1 MTPSGPPR
9 RDPGVPADAA
19 ARAGHSDDAASMELS
34 PTLGPPSDTP
44 ALEARI
50 QAERLDAAGR
60 LAGGVA
66 HAFNNLLTAII
77 GFTELALR
85 RTDLHADVRVD
96 LLEVAKA
103 AQTAASITGALQ
115 AFGGGQVLRPR
126 PVALNDV
133 VHCVEPLAR
142 RLMGD
147 HVTVTLD
154 LEPVPLVHADP
165 AQLEHVLLHLLAHAA
180 ECLPEGG
187 RIAVQTRLSD
197 APSDTASS
205 QRRASPRPYVI
216 VAVTHD
222 GAALD
227 EGARAHVFEP
237 FSATGM
243 HGRGHELRLAS
254 VYGIVRQSG
263 GAIDV
268 ASRSGGGTTF
278 RVWLPVWDDA
288 HR

>member
-1 MTPSGPPR
+1 MTPSGSPR
-9 RDPGVPADAA
+9 RDPGVPADADA
-19 ARAGHSDDAASMELS
+19 HLRHSDSAATEGL
-34 PTLGPPSDTP
+34 PALGTPSDSP
-44 ALEARI
+44 ALVARI

-66 HAFNNLLTAII
+66 HSFNNLLTAII

-85 RTDLHADVRVD
+85 RTDLPPGVQGD

-103 AQTAASITGALQ
+103 AHTAASITGDLQ

-126 PVALNDV
+126 PLALNDV

-142 RLMGD
+142 RLMGA

-180 ECLPEGG
+180 ESLPEGG

-197 APSDTASS
+197 ADSDSVLIEPRASS
-205 QRRASPRPYVI
+205 HPYVI
-216 VAVTHD
+216 IAVTHN

-227 EGARAHVFEP
+227 EGAHARVFEP

-243 HGRGHELRLAS
+243 HGRGHEFRLAN
-254 VYGIVRQSG
+254 VYGIVKQSG
-263 GAIDV
+263 GVIDV
-268 ASRSGGGTTF
+268 VSRAGGTTF
-278 RVWLPVWDDA
+278 RVWLPVSDGA
-288 HR
+288 HG